1 MESAHSGKMKKRKGS
16 QKAEFEKVRCR
27 SLEGREIRGQL
38 SKDTL
43 EWKVSKRL
51 LGKKYQKKKIM
62 RNKERTGHQSYW
74 HNMGFGT
81 QGSKGRESVVPRNL
95 RMTL

>member
-1 MESAHSGKMKKRKGS
+1 ME
-16 QKAEFEKVRCR
+16 
-27 SLEGREIRGQL
+27 
-38 SKDTL
+38 
-43 EWKVSKRL
+43 VSKRL

-62 RNKERTGHQSYW
+62 KNKERTGHQSYW

-81 QGSKGRESVVPRNL
+81 QGSKGGKSVVPQNL